1 MEMNRIEI
9 APEGASKQ
17 IDAFRAAVLS
27 AKRRDTIVYH
37 VGFHCQGAPLRCWA
51 MGAYEAGLVL
61 LVKKRKSGGVFDHY
75 AIRTSKRFRNFTP
88 THEK

>member
-1 MEMNRIEI
+1 MKLIEI
-9 APEGASKQ
+9 APEGASRQ

-27 AKRRDTIVYH
+27 CKHRDTIVYH
-37 VGFHCQGAPLRCWA
+37 VGLHCHDSPLRCWA

-61 LVKKRKSGGVFDHY
+61 LVKKRKSGGVFDHH

>member
-1 MEMNRIEI
+1 MNRIEI
-9 APEGASKQ
+9 APAGASKQ

-27 AKRRDTIVYH
+27 AKKRDTIVYH
-37 VGFHCQGAPLRCWA
+37 VGAHCQGAPLRCWA

-61 LVKKRKSGGVFDHY
+61 LVKERKEGGVFAHY
-75 AIRTSKRFRNFTP
+75 AIRTSKKFRNFTP

>member
-1 MEMNRIEI
+1 MKRIEI
-9 APEGASKQ
+9 ASDGASKQ

-27 AKRRDTIVYH
+27 CKHRDIIVYH
-37 VGFHCQGAPLRCWA
+37 VGLHCHDSPLRCWA

-61 LVKKRKSGGVFDHY
+61 LVKERQHAGVYYHY
-75 AIRTSKRFRNFTP
+75 AIRTVKRFRNFTP